1 MFSASVRSRVLV
13 LETGKENIAKATWK
27 RRELVRRRGE
37 HELVFGVIE
46 ERRWCCKRYSNLL
59 PMKWSKT
66 ANVKV
71 SLGCCSSPQMLALD
85 GTFLQPP
92 RVSPP
97 SCLPL
102 KACRLSHWRASP
114 AGIHSSQPGLT
125 AVADWFPPAPPE
137 GKGCWLISEQHLLQM
152 FSGAPRP
159 SEQRWMGR
167 LVDPAP
173 SRDVLQSSTSSRFWE
188 TAQACMHACT
198 LPAAVTVCVRT
209 GGVALF
215 TVTRKILLL
224 SGAAPSA
231 APQFR
236 TGDSGRRACQ

>member
-13 LETGKENIAKATWK
+13 LQTRKENIAKATWT

-46 ERRWCCKRYSNLL
+46 ERRWCCKRYRNLL

-85 GTFLQPP
+85 ATAPSFSSFLPSLESLPAESLEGFSCRHSFESARPHCCGWLIPP
-92 RVSPP
+92 PP
-97 SCLPL
+97 
-102 KACRLSHWRASP
+102 
-114 AGIHSSQPGLT
+114 
-125 AVADWFPPAPPE
+125 PPE

-188 TAQACMHACT
+188 TAQACMHAVHAVCSSDGVREDRRCGIIHSDKKDLAFVWSCT
-198 LPAAVTVCVRT
+198 VSSATIQDGWLWAT
-209 GGVALF
+209 G
-215 TVTRKILLL
+215 L
-224 SGAAPSA
+224 SI
-231 APQFR
+231 
-236 TGDSGRRACQ
+236 DN